1 MDEFIKKNQ
10 LGYSEAS
17 SKESTLVNTGHAI
30 AIVRLQE
37 EMKLVNNRL
46 DNIEKRFEKF
56 ENDINERFD
65 KLEVANNLRRKE
77 AQEMQEKLFNMV
89 SDILEETKKT
99 NNRVTRLE
107 DHKNIICAHC
117 QEDVKELK
125 NFKWQAYGV
134 VIFVVFILT
143 VWGQQIFQLLFGSSS
158 EGK

>member
-10 LGYSEAS
+10 LEYSETS
-17 SKESTLVNTGHAI
+17 NKESTLINTGHAI

-125 NFKWQAYGV
+125 NFKWQTYGV
-134 VIFVVFILT
+134 IIFVVFILT
-143 VWGQQIFQLLFGSSS
+143 VWGQQIFQMLFGSSGD
-158 EGK
+158 GK